1 MSKLFSS
8 KKFFLKP
15 IKQTLNNDYINQSMQ
30 NIIDPYT
37 KQPQG
42 ISNNFSAF
50 NKNNI
55 TVDYPRH
62 YSPPGRSVQSL
73 PPISNKFRKSNNSQK
88 KSVKSLGNSNS
99 TRNLFSQSL
108 FGPAGN
114 KQLEREKT
122 QVNILENNLDENKN
136 SLNSIEELD
145 DITTKRN
152 LNKLNNNNN
161 NKITQINNI
170 TNINIHIYQG
180 NSTFDQSS
188 PNKIESLE
196 KNEVIQNNIPII
208 PELKN
213 YQNEIS
219 NSIINNNIKSNQ
231 PNSSSL
237 IGNAGLS
244 IMNSNIKNIIFSHM
258 KK

>member
-122 QVNILENNLDENKN
+122 QVNILENNLDDNKN
-136 SLNSIEELD
+136 GLNSIEELD
-145 DITTKRN
+145 DINTGTN
-152 LNKLNNNNN
+152 LNKLNNTSN

-180 NSTFDQSS
+180 NSTLDQNS
-188 PNKIESLE
+188 PNKIGALE
-196 KNEVIQNNIPII
+196 KSEVIPNNIPII

-213 YQNEIS
+213 YQNEIP
-219 NSIINNNIKSNQ
+219 NTITNNNIKNNQ
-231 PNSSSL
+231 
-237 IGNAGLS
+237 
-244 IMNSNIKNIIFSHM
+244 IKTV
-258 KK
+258 

>member
-161 NKITQINNI
+161 NNNA
-170 TNINIHIYQG
+170 
-180 NSTFDQSS
+180 
-188 PNKIESLE
+188 NK
-196 KNEVIQNNIPII
+196 
-208 PELKN
+208 
-213 YQNEIS
+213 
-219 NSIINNNIKSNQ
+219 
-231 PNSSSL
+231 
-237 IGNAGLS
+237 
-244 IMNSNIKNIIFSHM
+244 
-258 KK
+258 